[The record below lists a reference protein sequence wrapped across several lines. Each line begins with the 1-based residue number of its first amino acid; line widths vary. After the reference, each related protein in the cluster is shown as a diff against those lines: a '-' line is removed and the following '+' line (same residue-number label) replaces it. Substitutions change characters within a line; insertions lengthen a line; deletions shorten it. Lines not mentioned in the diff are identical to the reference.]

1 MRQTLRPIRLVVST
15 GALSLFYFQNRGLLL
30 TVIVATAAKAGA
42 TEDRAEPNDEATT
55 ASMTVSDDRRP
66 EQKVYALVAGM

>member
-42 TEDRAEPNDEATT
+42 TEDRAEPNDGLIM

-66 EQKVYALVAGM
+66 EQNVYALVAGM